1 MEVSEGKQHDKI
13 TRQKLIRTHFI
24 STHISFVKE
33 SQMAKPDINRVEMC
47 ILKIQNHQIICNN

>member
-13 TRQKLIRTHFI
+13 TRQKLIGTHFI

-33 SQMAKPDINRVEMC
+33 NHMAKADVRGGEGKTNSLTGEVSKYWE
-47 ILKIQNHQIICNN
+47 

>member
-47 ILKIQNHQIICNN
+47 ILKIQNH